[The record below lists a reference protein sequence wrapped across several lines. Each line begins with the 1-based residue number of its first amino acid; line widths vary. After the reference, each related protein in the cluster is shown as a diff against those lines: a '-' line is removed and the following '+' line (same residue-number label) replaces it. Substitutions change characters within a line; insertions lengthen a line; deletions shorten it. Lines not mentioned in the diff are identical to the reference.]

1 MIRKSKL
8 KKIINEEIKEILSN
22 PPSYDFEKS
31 DRKIINSQEKI
42 ELLKNEYIIVDRN
55 IKKLEKKLSLNDGD
69 IEQIKSILDKNKKL
83 KSEIELQIKKSQ

>member
-22 PPSYDFEKS
+22 PPSHDFEKS

-55 IKKLEKKLSLNDGD
+55 IKKLEKKLSSNDGD

-83 KSEIELQIKKSQ
+83 KSEIELQIKKLQ